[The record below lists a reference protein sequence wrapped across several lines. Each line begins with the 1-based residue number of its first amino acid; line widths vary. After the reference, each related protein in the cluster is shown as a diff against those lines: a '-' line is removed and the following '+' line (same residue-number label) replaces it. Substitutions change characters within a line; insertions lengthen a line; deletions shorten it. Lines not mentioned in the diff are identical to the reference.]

1 MHIKHIFFDLD
12 HTLWDF
18 EANSKKTFS
27 YIFDKNDLEIEF
39 NDFIEVYQPINHRYW
54 KLFRE
59 DKVTKA
65 QLRYGRLKEAFQAID
80 FESNDELIHLLSE
93 EYIRYLAN
101 HNALFENAIQVLEY
115 LQPKYKMHIIT
126 NGFEEVQHRKLKN
139 SNLLPFFDE
148 IITSEKVGV
157 KKPNPRIF
165 EYALDITGAVNG
177 ESVMIGDNFEADIL
191 GAKNMG
197 MQVIFCKFNGE
208 IATEDVSS
216 VNNLL
221 ELKNFL

>member
-59 DKVTKA
+59 DKVSKA
-65 QLRYGRLKEAFQAID
+65 QLRYGRLKEAFKAID

-208 IATEDVSS
+208 VATEEVSS